1 MVIYPFRKVTLLDLN
16 AQAINLFNRVISEIQ
31 EEYEKNVRATKKT
44 PYVLLADQETSYLLL

>member
-1 MVIYPFRKVTLLDLN
+1 MVIYPFTKVTLLDLN

-44 PYVLLADQETSYLLL
+44 PYVLLADQEAAYLLL